1 MSRHVWIAIA
11 VSLSISSACGS
22 SSPSAPSSTLAGS
35 ALTGAT
41 VNAIDGLPLAGITIK
56 IGSQSAVS
64 DASGSFHVE
73 NLSAGT
79 LDVLLS
85 APSVVERR
93 TTIVT
98 PADDLLHEA
107 LIPTAFDL
115 NAFDQMFRGSGRL
128 ERWTSA
134 PSLVVMTTV
143 MNYANAFGDSGEYH
157 ATSEQLTAAET
168 ELMVSQLT
176 DALALLTGNAFAA
189 FESVKLEAAPSGA
202 IVKTLRTGAIV
213 VGRYKGLQGLANTI
227 GFGGGIA
234 TDAGQMTLG
243 AVYLD
248 RDFDKTSDQR
258 RLLRTHELGHALG
271 YSHVTTRTSIM
282 NPAIGPEPTAFDR
295 QGAAIAFQR
304 IPGNL
309 SPDSDPAATPPRS
322 TRGGI
327 FSSAR
332 VF

>member
-1 MSRHVWIAIA
+1 MSRHVWIAVA
-11 VSLSISSACGS
+11 VSVSISSACGS
-22 SSPSAPSSTLAGS
+22 SSPSAPSSTVGGS
-35 ALTGAT
+35 SLQGAT
-41 VNAIDGLPLAGITIK
+41 INALDGLPLAGVTIK

-64 DASGSFHVE
+64 DASGSFRVE
-73 NLSAGT
+73 NLSAGK

-85 APSVVERR
+85 GPSVVERR

-107 LIPTAFDL
+107 LIPAAFDL

-143 MNYANAFGDSGEYH
+143 MNYANGFGDTGEYH
-157 ATSEQLTAAET
+157 ATSEQLTAAEAD
-168 ELMVSQLT
+168 LMVSQLT
-176 DALALLTGNAFAA
+176 DALALLTSNAFTA
-189 FESVKLEAAPSGA
+189 FQSVQLESATSGA
-202 IVKTLRTGAIV
+202 VVKTLRTGTIV

-227 GFGGGIA
+227 GFGGGIP

-282 NPAIGPEPTAFDR
+282 NPAIGPEPTSFDR

-304 IPGNL
+304 MPGNL
-309 SPDSDPAATPPRS
+309 SPDSDPGLAPPP
-322 TRGGI
+322 TKRGGI

>member
-1 MSRHVWIAIA
+1 MSRHVWIAVA

-22 SSPSAPSSTLAGS
+22 SSPSAPSSATGS
-35 ALTGAT
+35 SLQGAT

-64 DASGSFHVE
+64 DASGTFRVD

-85 APSVVERR
+85 APSVVARR

-98 PADDLLHEA
+98 PADALLHEA
-107 LIPTAFDL
+107 LIPAAFDL
-115 NAFDQMFRGSGRL
+115 NAFDQMFRAGGRL

-143 MNYANAFGDSGEYH
+143 MNYANTFGDTGEYR
-157 ATSEQLTAAET
+157 ATAEQLTAAEADV
-168 ELMVSQLT
+168 MVSQLT
-176 DALALLTGNAFAA
+176 DALALLTGNAFAT
-189 FESVKLEAAPSGA
+189 FESVHLESNASGA
-202 IVKTLRTGAIV
+202 VVKTLRTGTIV

-234 TDAGQMTLG
+234 TDTGQMTLG
-243 AVYLD
+243 ALYLD

-271 YSHVTTRTSIM
+271 YSHVTTRPSIM

-304 IPGNL
+304 MPGNL
-309 SPDSDPAATPPRS
+309 SPDSDPGVAPPATK
-322 TRGGI
+322 RGGI
-327 FSSAR
+327 FSSER